1 MHKSL
6 IKSGRSGLHAVILAA
21 GASRRYGA
29 PKQLARYRGEFLL
42 ARSVRLAQAAGADAV
57 TVVLGYRAD
66 LIARALQ
73 ATRTASG
80 DAIALRNP
88 RWRDGMGRSLACGIC
103 AVPPR
108 ARAALVCL
116 SDQPMLDAEDLV
128 KLVTT
133 WRDNPRVAVASHYAG
148 RLGVPAIF
156 PRSLFGALKG
166 LSEDR
171 GAQAIL
177 ASAKGVVGVP
187 MPDAEVDIDYP
198 GDLSQLPR

>member
-1 MHKSL
+1 
-6 IKSGRSGLHAVILAA
+6 
-21 GASRRYGA
+21 
-29 PKQLARYRGEFLL
+29 
-42 ARSVRLAQAAGADAV
+42 
-57 TVVLGYRAD
+57 
-66 LIARALQ
+66 
-73 ATRTASG
+73 
-80 DAIALRNP
+80 
-88 RWRDGMGRSLACGIC
+88 
-103 AVPPR
+103 
-108 ARAALVCL
+108 
-116 SDQPMLDAEDLV
+116 MLDAEDLV

-156 PRSLFGALKG
+156 PRSWFGALKG